1 MARGTLPSYVRMSHI
16 PNILEAYRY
25 STRRNLTVLSSELK
39 MSYHTVRR
47 LCIEYST
54 PRYTTMDSLTAALPF
69 INQDAWV
76 LWKSLCDTANK
87 AETRGDV
94 VLLNQAEDKLRALI
108 TQNTD
113 ITPPIHLLHE
123 CSIAAATK
131 LHGATVTNR
140 TFSYYLSDLHNQAMD
155 LLSIKRCV
163 TKSELLRLLIDE
175 ALVSHPDVLE
185 ALVRSTTG
193 IIVEV
198 AENAPIVDTDVQDSD
213 YLEITTEEELRE
225 LVPHIATEEV
235 VAQVTAVLPLSIEED
250 IGAAEDPE
258 TIELLSEPVD
268 FTTEDGRIE
277 IEEWSPAAPMDSN
290 SNLTEDDIAK
300 LFSGED

>member
-47 LCIEYST
+47 LCVEYST
-54 PRYTTMDSLTAALPF
+54 PRDTTMETITEALPF
-69 INQDAWV
+69 IDMESWV

-87 AETRGDV
+87 AESVGDV
-94 VLLNQAEDKLRALI
+94 VLLNQAEDKLRSLI
-108 TQNTD
+108 TENTD
-113 ITPPIHLLHE
+113 ITPPVHLMHE
-123 CSIAAATK
+123 CSIQAATK
-131 LHGATVTNR
+131 LHGATVANR

-175 ALVSHPDVLE
+175 ALVAHPDVLE

-193 IIVEV
+193 MVVEYADPSPV
-198 AENAPIVDTDVQDSD
+198 VDTSVQESD
-213 YLEITTEEELRE
+213 YIEISTEEELQE
-225 LVPHIATEEV
+225 LIPHIAAEEI
-235 VAQVTAVLPLSIEED
+235 VAQVTAELPTEIDED
-250 IGAAEDPE
+250 IESADDPE
-258 TIELLSEPVD
+258 TIELLSESVD
-268 FTTEDGRIE
+268 FTTEDSRIQF
-277 IEEWSPAAPMDSN
+277 EEWAPAAPMDSN
-290 SNLTEDDIAK
+290 SNLSEDEIAK